1 MEIGILIGLGVL
13 AILVIIYGV
22 ITGTRDDDIDL
33 EAQAQALKEWREQHH
48 EKG

>member
-1 MEIGILIGLGVL
+1 MEIGILIGLGIL

-22 ITGTRDDDIDL
+22 IAGTRDDDIDP
-33 EAQAQALKEWREQHH
+33 EAQAQALREWREQHH